1 MSEKR
6 EFKILS
12 IDGGGIR
19 GLYPTQYLACIENG
33 LKDRRIEGNLNE
45 YFDLICG
52 TSTGGIIAIG
62 LGLGMTATEL
72 NKFYLDEAKKIFG
85 WKFIPL
91 FRSKYNNKR
100 LESLLKANF
109 KQKDSL
115 KKEGEEKEDA
125 KIWHSAT
132 RLCIPAYNAYNG
144 KVNVY
149 KTCHD
154 TKLHIDHKIPAYQV
168 AMATAAA
175 PTYFNPYSIN
185 YMDGTNNINMPYNLD
200 GGILANNPTMI
211 GILEAVAL
219 GYSLSEIKVLSIGT
233 CTRVYKELE
242 GRSRWGAMNYW
253 LHPWNMRL
261 LDMIFQAQ
269 SIAIEHQVKILNE
282 GLGMGSGGLF
292 KYQRIQHEFHSDE
305 QAVKL
310 DEGKTKKLNQLNQ
323 IAQED
328 YKEKG
333 ERTIELFFNKKV
345 TPYTKHYTL

>member
-1 MSEKR
+1 MSEKK

-19 GLYPTQYLACIENG
+19 GLYPTQYLSCIENG
-33 LKDRRIEGNLNE
+33 LKDRNIDGKLNE

-62 LGLGMTATEL
+62 LGLGMNASEL
-72 NKFYLDEAKKIFG
+72 NKFYLDEAKNIFG

-91 FRSKYNNKR
+91 LRSKYNNAK
-100 LESLLKANF
+100 LEKLLKEKF
-109 KQKDSL
+109 QQSTGL
-115 KKEGEEKEDA
+115 KEDS

-132 RLCIPAYNAYNG
+132 RLCIPSYDAYNG
-144 KVNVY
+144 KVNIY

-154 TKLHIDHKIPAYQV
+154 KKLFVDYKIPAYQI

-175 PTYFNPYSIN
+175 PTYFNPYPIQ
-185 YMDGTNNINMPYNLD
+185 YKDGTNTVNKPHNID

-242 GRSRWGAMNYW
+242 GRSRWGALNYW
-253 LHPWNMRL
+253 LNYNKMRL
-261 LDMIFQAQ
+261 LDMVFQSQ
-269 SIAIEHQVKILNE
+269 SQSIEHQVKILNE
-282 GLGMGSGGLF
+282 GLGMGNNKLF
-292 KYQRIQHEFHSDE
+292 EYQRIQHEFHSDE
-305 QAVKL
+305 QAIELDEINKVKL
-310 DEGKTKKLNQLNQ
+310 ERLNQ

-333 ERTIELFFNKKV
+333 ERTIELFFSNKV
-345 TPYTKHYTL
+345 VPYIKHYPL